1 MVCIY
6 CQSPTQVVNSRHQKR
21 QNQVWRRRKCLNC
34 HAVFSTL
41 EAVDTEQAVHVLT
54 NKGSAAFSRDKLLIS
69 IYESL
74 KHRKTA
80 LTDATALTNTIWG
93 KLQLLIDNATLLREQ
108 VIEVTATTLE
118 HFDEAA
124 AVHYRAFHQ

>member
-1 MVCIY
+1 
-6 CQSPTQVVNSRHQKR
+6 
-21 QNQVWRRRKCLNC
+21 
-34 HAVFSTL
+34 L